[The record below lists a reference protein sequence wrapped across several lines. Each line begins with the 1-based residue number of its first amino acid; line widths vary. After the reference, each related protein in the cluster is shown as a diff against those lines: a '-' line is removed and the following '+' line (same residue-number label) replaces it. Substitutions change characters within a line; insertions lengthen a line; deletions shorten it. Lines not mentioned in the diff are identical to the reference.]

1 MTISLMSQITEIYQ
15 NDSCVIFVRE
25 PADPDVQEPRW
36 LTVSKFRLEGI
47 AKNISV
53 LLKLGE
59 IETKDYLKSE
69 TYSLAD
75 PGGAA
80 ARAPQQDQ
88 FLSFSHTFSP
98 KSVRIRGWRPP
109 PNGSAPPPTGNP
121 GSATGIRY

>member
-1 MTISLMSQITEIYQ
+1 MSQITEIYQ

-75 PGGAA
+75 PGAPR
-80 ARAPQQDQ
+80 RAPPQQDQ

-98 KSVRIRGWRPP
+98 KSVRIRGWHPPP
-109 PNGSAPPPTGNP
+109 PNGSAPPPNGK
-121 GSATGIRY
+121 SWIRHWY